1 MKILSRQAHESYLI
15 LQELANTKL
24 PFKVSLIISRNL
36 KILQKESEFY
46 IEQEQAFVRD
56 YLEFDSETGELIQTE
71 PGVFKI
77 QDGKVEECYKARQ
90 DLDNFEVEVELK
102 KIPLSALE
110 NVDFTPAQ
118 LMAIEFMIEEDED
131 ND

>member
-46 IEQEQAFVRD
+46 IEQEQTFVRD

-77 QDGKVEECYKARQ
+77 QEGKVEECYKARQ
-90 DLDNFEVEVELK
+90 DLDNFEVEIELK

>member
-56 YLEFDSETGELIQTE
+56 YLEFDSETGELIQSE

-77 QDGKVEECYKARQ
+77 QEGKVEECYKARQ
-90 DLDNFEVEVELK
+90 DLDNFEVEIELK

>member
-1 MKILSRQAHESYLI
+1 MKILSAQAHESYLI

-36 KILQKESEFY
+36 KNLQKESEFY
-46 IEQEQAFVRD
+46 LEQEQAFIRD
-56 YLEFDSETGELIQTE
+56 YLEFNSETGELIQSE

-77 QDGKVEECYKARQ
+77 QEGKVEECYKARQ
-90 DLDNFEVEVELK
+90 DLDAFEVEVDLK

-118 LMAIEFMIEEDED
+118 LMAIEYMIEEDED

>member
-36 KILQKESEFY
+36 KSLQKESEFY

>member
-71 PGVFKI
+71 PGIFKI
-77 QDGKVEECYKARQ
+77 QEGKVEECYKARQ
-90 DLDNFEVEVELK
+90 DLDNFEVEIELK

>member
-15 LQELANTKL
+15 LQELVNTKL

>member
-36 KILQKESEFY
+36 KSLQKESEFY

-110 NVDFTPAQ
+110 NIDFTPAQ

>member
-46 IEQEQAFVRD
+46 IEQEQNFVRD

-110 NVDFTPAQ
+110 TVDFTPAQ
-118 LMAIEFMIEEDED
+118 LMAIEFMIEEDDE
-131 ND
+131 

>member
-110 NVDFTPAQ
+110 NIDFTPAQ

>member
-1 MKILSRQAHESYLI
+1 MKILSKQAYDAYTV
-15 LQELANTKL
+15 LQELINIKL

-36 KILQKESEFY
+36 KVLQKESEFY
-46 IEQEQAFVRD
+46 IEQEQNFVRS
-56 YLEFDSETGELIQTE
+56 YLEFDSETGELIQNA

-77 QDGKVEECYKARQ
+77 QEGKEEECFKAREA
-90 DLDNFEVEVELK
+90 LDNFEIEIDIK
-102 KIPLSALE
+102 KIPLDAIE
-110 NVDFTPAQ
+110 GVDFTPAQ

>member
-36 KILQKESEFY
+36 KVLQKESEFY
-46 IEQEQAFVRD
+46 IEQEQNFVRD
-56 YLEFDSETGELIQTE
+56 YLEFDSETGELIQSE
-71 PGVFKI
+71 PGAFKI

-90 DLDNFEVEVELK
+90 DLDAFEVEVDLK
-102 KIPLSALE
+102 RIPLSALE